1 MKYIYVFLM
10 SIAISLSASAQSV
23 TGNAPVQNEEEDTCI
38 VISEVV
44 VTGLTGN
51 AKLKD
56 TPMPVMVVSQ
66 RDMQNQAFTN
76 IIDAVATQ
84 PGVAQITTGGGISKP
99 VIRGLGYNRVVV
111 VSDNVRQEGQ
121 QWGDEHG
128 VEVDAAGVSSVEILK
143 GPASLRYGSDA
154 IAGVMILHPQRLMAP
169 ETISANVAT
178 EYQTNSGLIDYS
190 LNMAGNHGGID
201 WGWRYS
207 EKLAHAY
214 KNKYDGYV
222 LGSQFHERALSGLL
236 GLRRQWGSS
245 ILRLSYYNLVPG
257 LIEGDRDEDT
267 GEFVRPVIVDGE
279 EDEVVASRHDLKTY
293 GHGLPYQRINHYKA
307 VSDNTFYI
315 GEGNLRAVLAYQNN
329 RRQEFEE
336 VIHPDEPGLDLSLHT
351 VNYDVHYTFPTIVGW
366 QLVCGVGGMYQR
378 SMNKGEEFLI
388 PDYNLFDAGV
398 FATAGRSFGKAH
410 VSGGVRYDNRHLNS
424 RQLIDDGEERFAQ
437 FSRSF
442 SGMTGSVG
450 LAYNLTS
457 HINLRANLSRGFRA
471 PNISELG
478 SNGIHEGTLRY
489 EIGNS
494 KLKPEFSTQFDLGGD
509 YSSEFLTLQ
518 LSLFTNFVD
527 NYIFSHRL
535 TDIPEGIDAEGNG
548 VYQYTA
554 GDARLVGGELSVEL
568 HPHKRIHFENAFS
581 YVDAVQLHQS
591 RDKRH
596 LPFIPA
602 PRWTSNLHIDL
613 RPVAGWTRN
622 LCVVAG
628 MQCFF
633 RQNHFYEADDT
644 ETATPSYT
652 VFNLALS
659 SDIHIRGR
667 HTATVTI
674 TADNIFDRAY
684 QSHLSRLKYAPVN
697 NVTQRRGI
705 YNQGR
710 NFGVKVSFPIM

>member
-1 MKYIYVFLM
+1 
-10 SIAISLSASAQSV
+10 
-23 TGNAPVQNEEEDTCI
+23 
-38 VISEVV
+38 
-44 VTGLTGN
+44 
-51 AKLKD
+51 
-56 TPMPVMVVSQ
+56 
-66 RDMQNQAFTN
+66 
-76 IIDAVATQ
+76 
-84 PGVAQITTGGGISKP
+84 
-99 VIRGLGYNRVVV
+99 
-111 VSDNVRQEGQ
+111 
-121 QWGDEHG
+121 
-128 VEVDAAGVSSVEILK
+128 
-143 GPASLRYGSDA
+143 
-154 IAGVMILHPQRLMAP
+154 
-169 ETISANVAT
+169 
-178 EYQTNSGLIDYS
+178 
-190 LNMAGNHGGID
+190 MAGNHGGID

-236 GLRRQWGSS
+236 ALRRQWGSS

-307 VSDNTFYI
+307 VSDNTIYI

-351 VNYDVHYTFPTIVGW
+351 VNYDVHYTFPTIAGW

-424 RQLIDDGEERFAQ
+424 HQLIDDGEERFAQ

-581 YVDAVQLHQS
+581 YVDAQLMNQP
-591 RDKRH
+591 DDTKY
-596 LPFIPA
+596 LPFTPA
-602 PRWTSNLHIDL
+602 PRWTSELKWELIHHSHTTVGRHQHHDVPARRLRLNNLFVSAGIECYLKQSHIY
-613 RPVAGWTRN
+613 R
-622 LCVVAG
+622 
-628 MQCFF
+628 
-633 RQNHFYEADDT
+633 ADET
-644 ETATPSYT
+644 ETETPSYT
-652 VFNLALS
+652 LLNLQAGT
-659 SDIHIRGR
+659 DIQIGSKKL
-667 HTATVTI
+667 AEFYI
-674 TADNIFDRAY
+674 IADNLLDKAY
-684 QSHLSRLKYAPVN
+684 QNHLSRLKYADF
-697 NVTQRRGI
+697 NVVTGRQGVF
-705 YNQGR
+705 NMGR
-710 NFGVKVSFPIM
+710 NITMKLIVPIDL